1 MQTLSQIASVDEVL
15 LHLPRVDRQLLDKYA
30 VDYVAV
36 CTEFEPQVVQV
47 EAILCF
53 PGYYSAVNTH
63 KIAELV
69 YAEEEVLLMHILED
83 KLEAWECGMT
93 KAALHFHRV
102 RLFIRRKLAL
112 WSGRRAEDCRSKPA
126 FNLLAKAA
134 ERMLKR
140 LISLDRPRD
149 HP

>member
-15 LHLPRVDRQLLDKYA
+15 LHLPRVDRLLLDKYA

-36 CTEFEPQVVQV
+36 CTEFEPQVMQV
-47 EAILCF
+47 EEILCF
-53 PGYYSAVNTH
+53 PGYYAPVSTQ
-63 KIAELV
+63 KIAEMV
-69 YAEEEVLLMHILED
+69 YAEEEDLLMHILED

-93 KAALHFHRV
+93 QAALHLHRI
-102 RLFIRRKLAL
+102 RLFIRRKLAR

-126 FNLLAKAA
+126 FKLLAKAA

-140 LISLDRPRD
+140 LISLDRHRD